1 MAAKVIVITIR
12 IHLSRSL
19 SVMMHITFTGQYNIW
34 IRIANPGCK
43 TPNQTV
49 MTADQDSHARR
60 IVVHGTSNQER
71 VFSITSEML
80 LKLM

>member
-34 IRIANPGCK
+34 IRIANPGYES
-43 TPNQTV
+43 PNQTV
-49 MTADQDSHARR
+49 MTANQDSNARR

-71 VFSITSEML
+71 VSSITSEML